1 MLRGLYEN
9 ASALLGL
16 QHQEALLANNLAN
29 QETPGFLSEAAV
41 FGTYFTTALAGT
53 GSGFVGPYTMGVAV
67 TGDRVST
74 VNGTLTVTE
83 RPLDVAPAPN
93 VFLTVATPTGP
104 SYTRDGALTVNAAGI
119 LTTAAG
125 VPVLGAGGAV
135 IRVGSE
141 AGATINDAG
150 VVSVNGKPV
159 GQLALVTI
167 TGPLAPGGVGTTYR
181 PVAGARVT
189 AGGQVT
195 PGALVLSNVNA
206 AAGLS
211 GLAELVGWYQANEES
226 AHTIAQAFNTFLS
239 TGVNP

>member
-41 FGTYFTTALAGT
+41 FGTYFSTALTGT
-53 GSGFVGPYTMGVAV
+53 GSGPVGSYDMGVAV

-93 VFLTVATPTGP
+93 VFLTVSTPAGRA
-104 SYTRDGALTVNAAGI
+104 YTRDGALTVNAAGI

-125 VPVLGAGGAV
+125 DPVLGPGGAV
-135 IRVGSE
+135 IRVGTE
-141 AGATINDAG
+141 AAATINNAG

-159 GQLALVTI
+159 GQLGLVTVA
-167 TGPLAPGGVGTTYR
+167 GAVAPLGTGTTYR
-181 PVAGARVT
+181 PATGARVT
-189 AGGQVT
+189 PGGQVT

-206 AAGLS
+206 ASGLS

-226 AHTIAQAFNTFLS
+226 AHTIAQVFNTFLS